1 MARPSQPSGTGTL
14 AVTRPDAVSMTE
26 TEGGL
31 NPPLRTR
38 RYLPSGERAVDMG
51 RVSRGTWRPAGSRR
65 RPPAVRVG
73 GGGVVGTR
81 GGGGGG
87 TCGGGRGRWT
97 WGGCRGGLGAPP
109 GRGAIRC

>member
-38 RYLPSGERAVDMG
+38 RYLPSGERAGDMG
-51 RVSRGTWRPAGSRR
+51 WVWRGFVGVWGKWLDLVGVGRENGFVWFFLVWRG
-65 RPPAVRVG
+65 
-73 GGGVVGTR
+73 R
-81 GGGGGG
+81 GL
-87 TCGGGRGRWT
+87 GGRE
-97 WGGCRGGLGAPP
+97 LHAKSSHLP
-109 GRGAIRC
+109 